1 MKYISPTQ
9 STHRTIERL
18 RQELDAIE
26 NMVDYW
32 EAEHKNIAFG
42 ELGDYDTIGFGYKEW
57 AAIYESKGWTEDL
70 FNLCYFNPVSFN
82 IQKETVIKT
91 GLFGKKVVKHNEE
104 APTQW
109 ANYEHDQA
117 LRDIWFKWQQ
127 YHHLWNFRLNKLE
140 MARFDLRRVKQT
152 PEISIEEAL
161 FICLGL
167 SPAVIGDIGFTKN
180 GWYHNFDTK
189 LKDTIGHSKFTL
201 EDKNFKLIFGDVE
214 YHDIY
219 ENELTLKLG
228 IYDDDGYGMM
238 ELALRKTEEYHLI
251 DSNQQ
256 LKSENGLILTKPFLK
271 WAYKHKYLREYE
283 IKERNKNDSPYGE
296 KFARELYDHLIRD
309 GIIHGNFD
317 DMWTWYEAF
326 GWNSLHYL
334 ADEIKKMDLTPNK
347 IPYQFQAIQKYIDYT
362 GKAPLNQQYEEAV
375 TEYDKKRWVEKSEL
389 IASCLTK
396 LELKLQD
403 NPPKRD

>member
-1 MKYISPTQ
+1 MQYITPTQ
-9 STHRTIERL
+9 WSHRSIERF
-18 RQELDAIE
+18 RGELDKVQH
-26 NMVDYW
+26 MVDYW
-32 EAEHKNIAFG
+32 EAECKNKAFG
-42 ELGDYDTIGFGYKEW
+42 ELEDGKFSYKEW

-70 FNLCYFNPVSFN
+70 FNLCYVNPVSFK
-82 IQKETVIKT
+82 IVKETMPWYDT
-91 GLFGKKVVKHNEE
+91 SGKKHTTSSED

-109 ANYEHDQA
+109 ANYEHDNA
-117 LRDIWFKWQQ
+117 LIDVWRAWQQ
-127 YHHLWNFRLNKLE
+127 YHELWNFRLNKLE

-161 FICLGL
+161 FVCLGL

-180 GWYHNFDTK
+180 GWYHHFDTK

-201 EDKNFKLIFGDVE
+201 EDKPLIVKPPL
-214 YHDIY
+214 IY
-219 ENELTLKLG
+219 NDHWGEEQTLTNG
-228 IYDDDGYGMM
+228 IYNEHGYGMM
-238 ELALRKTEEYHLI
+238 EWSLRTNEVYNLL
-251 DSNQQ
+251 DRNQQ

-309 GIIHGNFD
+309 GIISGNFD

-334 ADEIKKMDLTPNK
+334 ADEIKNMGLTPNK

-362 GKAPLNQQYEEAV
+362 GKAPLNQQYEEGA
-375 TEYDKKRWVEKSEL
+375 TEYEKKRWVEKSEL
-389 IASCLTK
+389 IARCLTK
-396 LELKLQD
+396 LELKLEEKD
-403 NPPKRD
+403 K